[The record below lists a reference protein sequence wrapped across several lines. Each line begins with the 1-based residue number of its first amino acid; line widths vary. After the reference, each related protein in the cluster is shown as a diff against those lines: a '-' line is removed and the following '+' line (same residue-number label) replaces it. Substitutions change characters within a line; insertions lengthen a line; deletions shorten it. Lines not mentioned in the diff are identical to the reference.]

1 MTRGN
6 LRDVYGNRRKDRIV
20 FTASRNNLR
29 IPAPVATASCELMT
43 SLSRYRIHWMSA
55 ASLVLGM
62 AMLAMSAPSF
72 ADDATPPICT
82 DRPTKANATCTVPAG
97 SFQVETDIGN
107 TTHDHQ
113 ASTTTRT
120 INTITPTLK
129 YGIDESTDIQLS
141 WSPRIRIDARDHAG
155 DARSRTAGHGD
166 TYLRVKHRLVETDSV
181 SVSIIPFVK
190 APTATHGVGNDRWE
204 GGIALPVGLP
214 LAGGFSLTFGP
225 EIDLLADADGSGHHA
240 ALVNLVNVSHP
251 LGSRT
256 TLAVEVW
263 DLVNRDPLGTV
274 RQRSADMAISYLIGP
289 TWQVDVGANI
299 GLTRETPDRQV
310 YVGLSARF

>member
-1 MTRGN
+1 
-6 LRDVYGNRRKDRIV
+6 
-20 FTASRNNLR
+20 
-29 IPAPVATASCELMT
+29 
-43 SLSRYRIHWMSA
+43 MSA

-62 AMLAMSAPSF
+62 VTLAMSAPSF
-72 ADDATPPICT
+72 ADTATPICT

-97 SFQVETDIGN
+97 SFQVEMDIGN

-120 INTITPTLK
+120 FNTITPTLK

-141 WSPRIRIDARDHAG
+141 WSPRIRIDTRDHAG
-155 DARSRTAGHGD
+155 DTRSRTTGRGD
-166 TYLRVKHRLVETDSV
+166 AYLRVKHRLVENDSV

-190 APTATHGVGNDRWE
+190 APTAAHGIGNDRWE
-204 GGIALPVGLP
+204 GGVALPVGVPLP
-214 LAGGFSLTFGP
+214 GGFSLTLGP
-225 EIDLLADADGSGHHA
+225 EIDTLADADGSGHHTA
-240 ALVNLVNVSHP
+240 WVNLVNLSHP

-263 DLVNRDPLGTV
+263 DLVNRDPSGTV
-274 RQRSADMAISYLIGP
+274 RQRSADVAISYLVGP
-289 TWQVDVGANI
+289 TWQIDVGANI

-310 YVGLSARF
+310 YVGLSTRF